1 MTTETDRKRLA
12 GRIALITG
20 ASRGIGA
27 AVARRFAAEGAQ
39 VILAARTVG
48 GLEEVDDAIR
58 GAGGSATLVPVD
70 LAKPDRIDALGASI
84 HERFGRLDVLV
95 GNAAMLGALSPVAH
109 SDPAQW
115 QRVIDLNLTAN
126 YRLIRS
132 MDPLLRASDS
142 GRAIFVTA
150 AAARSAEPFWG
161 AYAVSNAGLEMLV
174 RLYAAETAKTPIKA
188 NLIDPGVVGTA
199 LRANAFPGEPTATLP
214 SPDSVADAFLLLA
227 EAGCTKSGEIV
238 HATTAD

>member
-1 MTTETDRKRLA
+1 MPSPKIPGSRLA
-12 GRIALITG
+12 GRIALVTG

-27 AVARRFAAEGAQ
+27 AVAKRYAAEGAQ

-84 HERFGRLDVLV
+84 HERFGRLDILV

-115 QRVIDLNLTAN
+115 QRVIDLDLTAN

-132 MDPLLRASDS
+132 MDPLLRASDA

-150 AAARSAEPFWG
+150 GVARTVEPYWG
-161 AYAVSNAGLEMLV
+161 AYAVAKAGLEMMV
-174 RLYAAETAKTPIKA
+174 RLYAAEIAKTAIKA
-188 NLIDPGVVGTA
+188 NLIDPGIVGTA
-199 LRANAFPGEPTATLP
+199 FRANAFPGEDAATLP
-214 SPDSVADAFLLLA
+214 APESVTEPFVDLA
-227 EAGCTKSGEIV
+227 EPGCTMSGALVE
-238 HATTAD
+238 AGK